1 MPANTQRL
9 EIFSGWKEIANY
21 LGKGVRTVQ
30 RYESQMRLPVH
41 RPAAR
46 ACSAVI
52 ATKVELDAWVTA
64 SPVREVLGLTRRGL
78 DQTSLFK
85 QFSLNV
91 ERMNQLRS
99 DIQAVREEFSRSLAL
114 LRQNL
119 RYALPAQFPSNH
131 QAADVLIFDPK
142 KKAN

>member
-21 LGKGVRTVQ
+21 LGNGVRTVQ
-30 RYESQMRLPVH
+30 RYERELKLPVH
-41 RPAAR
+41 RPAGKSY
-46 ACSAVI
+46 SAVI
-52 ATKVELDAWVTA
+52 ATKVELDAWIAA
-64 SPVREVLGLTRRGL
+64 SPVREAPGLTTRHL
-78 DQTSLFK
+78 DHTSLFK
-85 QFSLNV
+85 QFNLNM

-99 DIQAVREEFSRSLAL
+99 DIQDLREEFSRSLTL

-119 RYALPAQFPSNH
+119 GAGLPAHFPSNH
-131 QAADVLIFDPK
+131 HVADVLIFDPK

>member
-52 ATKVELDAWVTA
+52 ATKVELDAWVAA
-64 SPVREVLGLTRRGL
+64 SPVREVLGSTRRGV
-78 DQTSLFK
+78 DQTSLFN
-85 QFSLNV
+85 QFSLNL
-91 ERMNQLRS
+91 ERMNHLRS
-99 DIQAVREEFSRSLAL
+99 DIQAVQEEFSRSLAL

-119 RYALPAQFPSNH
+119 GAGLPAQFPSDH
-131 QAADVLIFDPK
+131 HAADVLIFDPK